1 MLRYV
6 LQRLVQIPLPL
17 LAVTIAVFIILHI
30 SGDPVDLILGMEATQ
45 EQRTALREKLG
56 LDAPLPVQYGRF
68 LFNAVRGDF
77 GQSLRFK
84 QSAMGIVLDRLPDT
98 LLLASTA
105 LILATIIGIVVG
117 TVAAQ
122 RRGSPLDLA
131 LTSGS
136 ILGQSMPSFWIGI
149 MLIILFSVRLR
160 ILPSSGTGS
169 WKHLV
174 LPTTTLALFILP
186 QIMLL
191 TRSAMLDVMQDNY
204 ITVARAKGLSSRAVV
219 YRHALKNAIHPV
231 VTYIGLQLGILLG
244 GAIITE
250 SVFSWP
256 GVGLLMVQSIYNRD
270 IPVVEAAVVL
280 MAIGIVLSNLLADVT
295 NAILDPRIRMA

>member
-6 LQRLVQIPLPL
+6 LQRLVQLPLPL

-30 SGDPVDLILGMEATQ
+30 SGDPVDLLLGMEATQ

-77 GQSLRFK
+77 GRSLRFK
-84 QSAMGIVLDRLPDT
+84 QSAMSIVLDRLPDT

-204 ITVARAKGLSSRAVV
+204 ITVARAKGLNSRAVV
-219 YRHALKNAIHPV
+219 YGHALKNAIHPV

-250 SVFSWP
+250 SIFSWP
-256 GVGLLMVQSIYNRD
+256 GVGLLLVQSIYNRD

-295 NAILDPRIRMA
+295 NAILDPRIRMT

>member
-6 LQRLVQIPLPL
+6 LQRLVQLPLPL
-17 LAVTIAVFIILHI
+17 FAVTLAVFIILHI
-30 SGDPVDLILGMEATQ
+30 SGDPVDLLLGMEATQ

-68 LFNAVRGDF
+68 LFNAVQGDF
-77 GQSLRFK
+77 GRSLRFK

-117 TVAAQ
+117 AVAAQ

-160 ILPSSGTGS
+160 ILPSSGNGS
-169 WKHLV
+169 WQHLV
-174 LPTTTLALFILP
+174 LPATTLALFILP

-204 ITVARAKGLSSRAVV
+204 ITVARAKGLGNRAVV

-270 IPVVEAAVVL
+270 TPVVEAAVVL
-280 MAIGIVLSNLLADVT
+280 MAIAIVLSNLLADVT
-295 NAILDPRIRMA
+295 NAILDPRIRTT

>member
-6 LQRLVQIPLPL
+6 LQRLVQLPLPL

-30 SGDPVDLILGMEATQ
+30 SGDPVDLLLGMEATQ

-77 GQSLRFK
+77 GRSLRFK
-84 QSAMGIVLDRLPDT
+84 QSAMSIVLDRLPDT

-204 ITVARAKGLSSRAVV
+204 ITVARAKGLNSRAVV
-219 YRHALKNAIHPV
+219 YGHALKNAIHPV

-256 GVGLLMVQSIYNRD
+256 GVGLLLVQSIYNRD

-295 NAILDPRIRMA
+295 NAILDPRIRMT

>member
-6 LQRLVQIPLPL
+6 LQRLVQLPLPL
-17 LAVTIAVFIILHI
+17 LAVTLATFVILHI
-30 SGDPVDLILGMEATQ
+30 SGDPVALLLGMEATP

-68 LFNAVRGDF
+68 LINAVQGDF
-77 GQSLRFK
+77 GRSLRFK
-84 QSAMGIVLDRLPDT
+84 QPAMDVVLDRLPDT
-98 LLLASTA
+98 LLLAGTA
-105 LILATIIGIVVG
+105 LVLATIIGIVVG

-122 RRGSPLDLA
+122 RRGSSLDFA

-160 ILPSSGTGS
+160 LLPSSGTGS

-174 LPTTTLALFILP
+174 LPATTLALFILP

-204 ITVARAKGLSSRAVV
+204 ITVARAKGLSGQAVV
-219 YRHALKNAIHPV
+219 YRHALKNALHPV

-256 GVGLLMVQSIYNRD
+256 GVGLLMVQSINNRD

-280 MAIGIVLSNLLADVT
+280 MAIAIVLSNLLADVT
-295 NAILDPRIRMA
+295 NAILDPRIRTA